1 MSEQYE
7 DEEVTRGRV
16 LSNGQVLAFIAG
28 FWLRRPWLLVAS
40 AAVGKQITWRGITYS
55 MDGPNATRVLAR
67 PPAGAAGFSPQA
79 NETAPVAPQAVT
91 GQVASGPS
99 APFPT
104 SGSAGSNRRAA

>member
-1 MSEQYE
+1 VAPDCPRQA
-7 DEEVTRGRV
+7 TRDQQDAHWNSWGWPLV
-16 LSNGQVLAFIAG
+16 ALAT
-28 FWLRRPWLLVAS
+28 WLLVAS